1 MFGGVLTAMG
11 LFGPGGGGELVLMA
25 NVLCGTEFLC
35 VVRCEE
41 VGAITSG
48 T

>member
-1 MFGGVLTAMG
+1 MFGGVLTVMG
-11 LFGPGGGGELVLMA
+11 LFGPGGDGELVLAA
-25 NVLCGTEFLC
+25 NVLHGTEFLC
-35 VVRCEE
+35 VARCKE

>member
-1 MFGGVLTAMG
+1 MFRGVLTAMG
-11 LFGPGGGGELVLMA
+11 LFGPGGDGESVLAA
-25 NVLCGTEFLC
+25 NVLRGTEFLC
-35 VVRCEE
+35 VARCEE